1 MKTLF
6 LLFLS
11 IFIFST
17 TFASDKPV
25 KSKGQKIFKILWSEG
40 LKPGPSKK
48 SYFPEISSPISDG
61 VHTFVGTHSG
71 YFYAVNRKGETDWKF
86 NSNGPIACGPHTD
99 GGFVFFGNNKG
110 FLYAL
115 DGASGKQLWS
125 HYVGAEILA
134 TPISDGASLYIVT
147 SSREIY
153 SFNKDTGE
161 QKWVTYVKGFDSKI
175 TMRGHAGLSLDGS
188 RLYAAFSDGQIASIS
203 LEGDIVWNKQYAQG
217 NAQFRDIDGDLLVD
231 DRNIYASGYFGEV
244 AQIAKSTGQT
254 VWKKPYST
262 GTMMGFDADSLYLTT
277 TDGKVISLS
286 RSTGLRK
293 WELNLHA
300 GTLSSPL
307 VFNDYILVATELGR
321 LYVMDRSKGEVL
333 QDIGLSGGT
342 IGNLSMNG
350 PDIYLLTAS
359 ARLYAIRAN

>member
-1 MKTLF
+1 MK
-6 LLFLS
+6 LLFFLFFS
-11 IFIFST
+11 VLIFST
-17 TFASDKPV
+17 AFASDKPV

-48 SYFPEISSPISDG
+48 RYFPEISSPISDG

-71 YFYAVNRKGETDWKF
+71 YFYAVNKNGAIDWKF
-86 NSNGPIACGPHTD
+86 NSNGPIASGPHAD
-99 GGFVFFGNNKG
+99 GNSVFFGNNKG

-115 DGASGKQLWS
+115 DGASGKQAWS
-125 HYVGAEILA
+125 NYVGAEILA
-134 TPISDGASLYIVT
+134 APISDGSSLYVVT
-147 SSREIY
+147 SSREVY
-153 SFNKDTGE
+153 SFDKDTGK
-161 QKWVTYVKGFDSKI
+161 QKWVAYVKGFDSKI

-203 LEGDIVWNKQYAQG
+203 LEGDLIWSKQYDQG
-217 NAQFRDIDGDLLVD
+217 NSQFRDIDGDLLVD
-231 DRNIYASGYFGEV
+231 DRFIYASGYFGEV
-244 AQIAKSTGQT
+244 AQIAKSTGHT
-254 VWKKPYST
+254 VWKKSYST
-262 GTMMGFDADSLYLTT
+262 GATMGFDEDSLYLTT
-277 TDGKVISLS
+277 TDGKVIALS

-307 VFNDYILVATELGR
+307 VFNDYVLVATELGR
-321 LYVMDRSKGEVL
+321 LYVMDRSKGEIL
-333 QDIGLSGGT
+333 QDIGLSGGA
-342 IGNLSMNG
+342 IGNLTMNG